1 MYYLSTVNFN
11 RISEGEIKVN
21 RISQQAAQWAYDNA
35 CPPDDADDE
44 FGYEECEYHKTQLV
58 ERFVTYAN
66 AAEFQDSDTFVESL
80 TGFPEGHW
88 ANEFVAQEL
97 ADLIDEYYPSDDQIE
112 AAAERS
118 AKYALNK

>member
-1 MYYLSTVNFN
+1 M
-11 RISEGEIKVN
+11 N

-66 AAEFQDSDTFVESL
+66 AEEFDALRSDTFIETL

-97 ADLIDEYYPSDDQIE
+97 CNLIDDYSPSDEEIE
-112 AAAERS
+112 ANAERS
-118 AKYALNK
+118 FYAAKLLGAA

>member
-1 MYYLSTVNFN
+1 MN
-11 RISEGEIKVN
+11 RI
-21 RISQQAAQWAYDNA
+21 QAVQWAYDNA

-66 AAEFQDSDTFVESL
+66 AEEFDALRSDTFIETL

-97 ADLIDEYYPSDDQIE
+97 CDLIDDYSPSDEEIE
-112 AAAERS
+112 ANAERS
-118 AKYALNK
+118 AKNALTK